1 MAKYEKQATG
11 KYYGLGSAGYVQTA
25 RGSDGLAKSLE
36 NAGYRIGK
44 AENLRIDRKKDKAIA
59 KIDELYA
66 SGKSFETIQAEIIAN
81 KHPDL
86 TGKYVE
92 ATTNYHAGRVKAME
106 VITNIEQNK
115 DKYDITDETQTLDI
129 FYKQYMPDTA
139 AMDSSTLLGFTSQ
152 FNKFRAKDALL
163 DADNRAAYAT
173 DKKVRE
179 GTTLLD
185 GIDTE
190 NLKTELPDFIKSL
203 QIQVPSKDGS
213 SKPNLLYTNAETLA
227 VVRRSVEDIIANAK
241 TEEDLDRA
249 DALLNTNL
257 GYGKNGSAIGTLAS
271 RKSKEVI
278 KLQKALEIQRR
289 RLITNDRAEAE
300 YERKEKVKK
309 IYAELYS
316 DVEVEGTADGEV
328 VTRPRTHAEKMAL
341 RDQLEEMGDVQAVAN
356 FDKSMKADLYI
367 DTDPAIY
374 DGFIEQIYNNDF
386 FDEEEMKAAFNKLD
400 VDPALMKDALGHFA
414 SAEKADNRKLHLTKE
429 PFVKGTEMIL
439 EELDS
444 KMPDEINPFQKT
456 STINKANKHIIR
468 EIYDFERDFFE
479 KEGRRPD
486 NFERADFMDKL
497 QKYMV
502 SKMKSSGVKFKTF
515 DQQQKEKED
524 AELKAKQ
531 ELEAAQAEEAK
542 KEVTRQETGF
552 YDTFNVAMSQL
563 PNINLQV
570 DKFDDKSITLNGEK
584 VNFPQIEQHRT
595 NNDNFPFNSIS
606 TEDFNNEEV
615 IPFIQNVVTSIFPE
629 GVLNKE
635 FFDLI
640 PQDRGI
646 EMIDNLTKQLGLD
659 RELVIQA
666 LEGLAQ

>member
-11 KYYGLGSAGYVQTA
+11 KYYGLGSAGYVQSA

-129 FYKQYMPDTA
+129 FYKEYMPDTA

-152 FNKFRAKDALL
+152 FNKFRAKDALV

-190 NLKTELPDFIKSL
+190 NLKTELPDFIKGL

-227 VVRRSVEDIIANAK
+227 VVKRSIEEIIANAK

-278 KLQKALEIQRR
+278 ALQKALEIQRR
-289 RLITNDRAEAE
+289 RLIVNDRAEAE

-316 DVEVEGTADGEV
+316 DVTETDAEGNTT
-328 VTRPRTHAEKMAL
+328 TRPRTHEEKMAL
-341 RDQLEEMGDVQAVAN
+341 RDRLEAMGDVQAVAN

-367 DTDPAIY
+367 DDDPAIY

-386 FDEEEMKAAFNKLD
+386 FDEEEMKEAFNKLD

-429 PFVKGTEMIL
+429 PFKKGTEVIL
-439 EELDS
+439 TLIDE
-444 KMPDEINPFQKT
+444 KMPDEGGSPFAKAKA
-456 STINKANKHIIR
+456 IDAANKHIIR
-468 EIYDFERDFFE
+468 EIYDFERDYFE
-479 KEGRRPD
+479 ENGKRPD
-486 NFERADFMDKL
+486 NFARAEFMAKL

-502 SKMKSSGVKFKTF
+502 DNVTRTKIDLKTF
-515 DQQQKEKED
+515 DQQQEEKEAAD
-524 AELKAKQ
+524 LKAKQ
-531 ELEAAQAEEAK
+531 ELEAAQAVEDA